1 MRSYFIPIFTDQ
13 GVYPR
18 SECLCTRTLFGYD
31 TALLFILSIGMG
43 LFTLLKVFNV
53 NTRTIASDLTD
64 QGVEIILAQEIRF
77 LGYVPE
83 PFLAMTQLC
92 CLSCQLGWDCLLY

>member
-1 MRSYFIPIFTDQ
+1 MIVP
-13 GVYPR
+13 VHLP
-18 SECLCTRTLFGYD
+18 SECARILYQFLLTKEYTPDPSVYVPEPFLAMTQLCCLSCQLGWD
-31 TALLFILSIGMG
+31 CLLI
-43 LFTLLKVFNV
+43 LKVVKV

-83 PFLAMTQLC
+83 PI
-92 CLSCQLGWDCLLY
+92 